1 MIRLPLSSMTLT
13 NRITIIVITVLAF
26 IDTSQGQEVNEL
38 DQLFNQLGSDRYEIR
53 QKAHDQILAEGKKNK
68 EPTLNR
74 SLDIY
79 LKATDPEIR
88 YRLRSAMF
96 GIVSGNL
103 RPEGFI
109 GIRMMDSPMRIIN
122 GGAVQNIRAVQIL
135 SVVPNSAAS
144 KAGLKPGDRITH
156 LDGKAFK
163 FQSPAYVELSKYI
176 RSKNSGENVKLK
188 ISRVKPG
195 LNNRQEMEVAIKL
208 GSRPEGL
215 DNDRKTRAFTEWF
228 EKSITTRKENDS
240 QDTDPN

>member
-1 MIRLPLSSMTLT
+1 MISLFLSSMTLT
-13 NRITIIVITVLAF
+13 NRIAIIMIALLAS
-26 IDTSQGQEVNEL
+26 IGGGQGQSVNEL

-53 QKAHDQILAEGKKNK
+53 QKAHDQILEEGKRNK
-68 EPTLNR
+68 ESILNR

-122 GGAVQNIRAVQIL
+122 GGAAQNIRAVQIL

-176 RSKNSGENVKLK
+176 RSKDSGESVKLN

-228 EKSITTRKENDS
+228 EKSITTREKDDS
-240 QDTDPN
+240 QDKNPN

>member
-1 MIRLPLSSMTLT
+1 MFQS
-13 NRITIIVITVLAF
+13 NRITIIVISLLTSLA
-26 IDTSQGQEVNEL
+26 ISQGQAINDL

-53 QKAHDQILAEGKKNK
+53 QKAHDQILEEGKNNK
-68 EPTLNR
+68 ESTLNR

-79 LKATDPEIR
+79 LETTDPEIR

-109 GIRMMDSPMRIIN
+109 GIRMMDSPMRLIKE
-122 GGAVQNIRAVQIL
+122 GVVENIRAVQIL

-163 FQSPAYVELSKYI
+163 FQNPAYVELSKYI
-176 RSKNSGENVKLK
+176 RSKTTGESVTLN

-195 LNNRQEMEVAIKL
+195 LNNRQEIEVAIKL
-208 GSRPEGL
+208 GARPEGL
-215 DNDRKTRAFTEWF
+215 DNDRKARAFTECF
-228 EKSITTRKENDS
+228 EKSLTTRKENDDQGKDS
-240 QDTDPN
+240 N

>member
-1 MIRLPLSSMTLT
+1 MISLFLTSMTLS
-13 NRITIIVITVLAF
+13 NRIAIIVIALLAS
-26 IDTSQGQEVNEL
+26 IAVGHGQEINEL
-38 DQLFNQLGSDRYEIR
+38 DQLFNQLGSNRYEIR
-53 QKAHDQILAEGKKNK
+53 QKAHDQILEKGKKNK
-68 EPTLNR
+68 DSILDR

-79 LKATDPEIR
+79 LKAPAPEIR

-96 GIVSGNL
+96 GIVSGDL

-122 GGAVQNIRAVQIL
+122 GGAVENIRAVQIL

-144 KAGLKPGDRITH
+144 KVGLKPGDRITH

-176 RSKNSGENVKLK
+176 RSKDSGERVTLN
-188 ISRVKPG
+188 INRVKPG
-195 LNNRQEMEVAIKL
+195 LNKRQEIEVVIKL

-215 DNDRKTRAFTEWF
+215 DNDRKARAFTEWF
-228 EKSITTRKENDS
+228 EKSLTTRKKNDD
-240 QDTDPN
+240 QNKGQN

>member
-1 MIRLPLSSMTLT
+1 MIAL
-13 NRITIIVITVLAF
+13 LAS
-26 IDTSQGQEVNEL
+26 IAAGQGQSVNEL

-53 QKAHDQILAEGKKNK
+53 QKAHDQILEEGKKNK
-68 EPTLNR
+68 ESILNR

-176 RSKNSGENVKLK
+176 RSKDSGESVKLN

-195 LNNRQEMEVAIKL
+195 LNNRQEMEIAIKL

-228 EKSITTRKENDS
+228 EKSITTRKKDDS
-240 QDTDPN
+240 QDKDPN

>member
-1 MIRLPLSSMTLT
+1 VIRLPLSSMTLT
-13 NRITIIVITVLAF
+13 NRITTIVITVLAF
-26 IDTSQGQEVNEL
+26 IDTSQGQEVNGL

-176 RSKNSGENVKLK
+176 RSKNSGENVKIK

>member
-1 MIRLPLSSMTLT
+1 MTLT
-13 NRITIIVITVLAF
+13 NRIAIIMIALLAS
-26 IDTSQGQEVNEL
+26 IGGGQGQSVNEL

-53 QKAHDQILAEGKKNK
+53 QKAHDQILEEGKRNK
-68 EPTLNR
+68 ESILNR

-122 GGAVQNIRAVQIL
+122 GGAAQNIRAVQIL

-176 RSKNSGENVKLK
+176 RSKDSGESVKLN

-228 EKSITTRKENDS
+228 EKSITTREKDDS
-240 QDTDPN
+240 QDKNPN

>member
-1 MIRLPLSSMTLT
+1 MTLI
-13 NRITIIVITVLAF
+13 NRIGIILIALLTFIAF
-26 IDTSQGQEVNEL
+26 SQGQAVNEL
-38 DQLFNQLGSDRYEIR
+38 DQLFNQLGSERYEIR
-53 QKAHDQILAEGKKNK
+53 QKAHDLILEEGKNNK
-68 EPTLNR
+68 ESILNR

-79 LKATDPEIR
+79 LESTDPEIR

-122 GGAVQNIRAVQIL
+122 DGAVENIRAVQIL

-176 RSKNSGENVKLK
+176 RAKEAGEDVKLN

-195 LNNRQEMEVAIKL
+195 LNNREKIEVAIKL

-215 DNDRKTRAFTEWF
+215 DNNRKTKAFTEWF
-228 EKSITTRKENDS
+228 EKSLTTREKNGDQDKDS
-240 QDTDPN
+240 N

>member
-1 MIRLPLSSMTLT
+1 MTLT
-13 NRITIIVITVLAF
+13 NRIAIIMIALLAS
-26 IDTSQGQEVNEL
+26 IGGGQGQSVNEL

-53 QKAHDQILAEGKKNK
+53 QKAHDQILEEGKRNK
-68 EPTLNR
+68 ESILNR

-176 RSKNSGENVKLK
+176 RSKDSGESVKLN

-228 EKSITTRKENDS
+228 EKSITTREKDDS
-240 QDTDPN
+240 QDKDPN

>member
-1 MIRLPLSSMTLT
+1 MTLT
-13 NRITIIVITVLAF
+13 NRIAIIMIALLAS
-26 IDTSQGQEVNEL
+26 IAAGQGQSVNEL

-53 QKAHDQILAEGKKNK
+53 QKAHDQILEEGKKNK
-68 EPTLNR
+68 ESILNR

-176 RSKNSGENVKLK
+176 RSKDSGESVKLN

-195 LNNRQEMEVAIKL
+195 LNNRQEMEIAIKL

-228 EKSITTRKENDS
+228 EKSITTRKKDDS
-240 QDTDPN
+240 QDKDPN

>member
-1 MIRLPLSSMTLT
+1 MIQS
-13 NRITIIVITVLAF
+13 NRITIIVISLLASLA
-26 IDTSQGQEVNEL
+26 ISQGQAINDL

-53 QKAHDQILAEGKKNK
+53 QKAHDQILEEGKNNK
-68 EPTLNR
+68 ESTLNR

-79 LKATDPEIR
+79 LETTDPEIR

-109 GIRMMDSPMRIIN
+109 GIRMMDSPMRLIKE
-122 GGAVQNIRAVQIL
+122 GVVENIRAVQIL

-163 FQSPAYVELSKYI
+163 FQNPAYVELSKYI
-176 RSKNSGENVKLK
+176 RSKTTGESVTLN

-195 LNNRQEMEVAIKL
+195 LNNRQEIEVAIKL
-208 GSRPEGL
+208 GARPEGL
-215 DNDRKTRAFTEWF
+215 DNDRKARAFTEWF
-228 EKSITTRKENDS
+228 EKSLTTRKENDDQGKDS
-240 QDTDPN
+240 N

>member
-1 MIRLPLSSMTLT
+1 VIRLPLSSMTLT

>member
-1 MIRLPLSSMTLT
+1 MVAL
-13 NRITIIVITVLAF
+13 LAS
-26 IDTSQGQEVNEL
+26 IAAGQGQSVNEL

-53 QKAHDQILAEGKKNK
+53 QKAHDQILEEGKKNK
-68 EPTLNR
+68 ESILNR

-163 FQSPAYVELSKYI
+163 FQNPAYVELSKYI
-176 RSKNSGENVKLK
+176 RSKDSGESVKLN

-228 EKSITTRKENDS
+228 EKSITTRKKDDS
-240 QDTDPN
+240 QDKDPN

>member
-13 NRITIIVITVLAF
+13 NRITLIVITVLAF

>member
-1 MIRLPLSSMTLT
+1 MTLT
-13 NRITIIVITVLAF
+13 NRITIIVIAVLAF
-26 IDTSQGQEVNEL
+26 IDTSQGQVVNEL

-163 FQSPAYVELSKYI
+163 FQNPAYVELSKYI

>member
-1 MIRLPLSSMTLT
+1 MILT
-13 NRITIIVITVLAF
+13 NRIAIIVIALLES
-26 IDTSQGQEVNEL
+26 IDTGQGQAVNEL

-53 QKAHDQILAEGKKNK
+53 QNAHDQILEEGKKNK
-68 EPTLNR
+68 ESILNR

-122 GGAVQNIRAVQIL
+122 GGAVENIRAVQIL

-176 RSKNSGENVKLK
+176 RAKESGENVKLN

-195 LNNRQEMEVAIKL
+195 LNNREKIEVAIKL

-215 DNDRKTRAFTEWF
+215 DNNRKTRAFTEWF
-228 EKSITTRKENDS
+228 EKSITTRKKNDG
-240 QDTDPN
+240 QDKDPN

>member
-1 MIRLPLSSMTLT
+1 M
-13 NRITIIVITVLAF
+13 LAF

-195 LNNRQEMEVAIKL
+195 LNNRQEMEVAINL

>member
-1 MIRLPLSSMTLT
+1 MIKLPLSSMTLT

-195 LNNRQEMEVAIKL
+195 LNNRQEMEGAIKL

>member
-1 MIRLPLSSMTLT
+1 MTLT
-13 NRITIIVITVLAF
+13 NRIVIIMVALLAS
-26 IDTSQGQEVNEL
+26 IAAGQGQSVNEL

-53 QKAHDQILAEGKKNK
+53 QKAHDQILEEGKKNK
-68 EPTLNR
+68 ESILNR

-163 FQSPAYVELSKYI
+163 FQNPAYVELSKYI
-176 RSKNSGENVKLK
+176 RSKDSGESVKLN

-228 EKSITTRKENDS
+228 EKSITTRKKDDS
-240 QDTDPN
+240 QDKDPN

>member
-1 MIRLPLSSMTLT
+1 MTLI
-13 NRITIIVITVLAF
+13 NKIGIILIALLTF
-26 IDTSQGQEVNEL
+26 IAVSQGQAVNEL
-38 DQLFNQLGSDRYEIR
+38 DQLFNQLGSERYEIR
-53 QKAHDQILAEGKKNK
+53 QKAHDQILEEGKKNK
-68 EPTLNR
+68 ESILNR

-79 LKATDPEIR
+79 LESTDPEIR

-122 GGAVQNIRAVQIL
+122 DGAVENIRAVQIL

-176 RSKNSGENVKLK
+176 RAKEAGEDVKLN

-195 LNNRQEMEVAIKL
+195 LNNREKIEVAIKL

-215 DNDRKTRAFTEWF
+215 DNNRKTKAFTEWF
-228 EKSITTRKENDS
+228 EKSLTTREKNDD
-240 QDTDPN
+240 QDKDSN